1 MVDETDGID
10 EAIESQVRTA
20 AMVAAQ
26 IGQRMAWTIEQR
38 AERARRANETEA
50 RQLAER
56 LEAERR
62 TALAHLSD
70 VQRPQWWER
79 ATPEKIGNAYETA
92 VAWEEREPA
101 ASAARQRIEDEV
113 RTRYGIDP
121 EELQARTRAE
131 KERIEADREAGDAA
145 VLLSEAA
152 TEDER
157 EEAARERQD
166 SSSENLAHDRAITA
180 RNEAQYAW
188 DSSERRDATAAALE
202 AQGHRPEHIATRM
215 RADTAQALEPSAA
228 ATAAH
233 RAPKARKASK
243 RGLGRGK
250 QGLER

>member
-26 IGQRMAWTIEQR
+26 IGQRMSWTIEQR

-62 TALAHLSD
+62 T
-70 VQRPQWWER
+70 
-79 ATPEKIGNAYETA
+79 
-92 VAWEEREPA
+92 EPA
-101 ASAARQRIEDEV
+101 AAAARQRIEDEV

-131 KERIEADREAGDAA
+131 KERIEADRDAGEAA

-166 SSSENLAHDRAITA
+166 PSSENLAHDRATTA
-180 RNEAQYAW
+180 RDEAALAW
-188 DSSERRDATAAALE
+188 DSFERRDATAAALE

-228 ATAAH
+228 ATSPH